1 MPSLVR
7 RKVFVLVVA
16 LGVALAVVGV
26 AYAGNGGF
34 APVTPHSPNAERID
48 DTYLWITIFTAVVF
62 VVVESALLL
71 FIFRY
76 RRRGRPRDAE
86 GPQVH
91 GATRLE
97 LIWTA
102 IPVVMLAAIVAF
114 VLYELPGI
122 QDIPKARAEGGP
134 RRASRSLLD

>member
-1 MPSLVR
+1 MPPLVR
-7 RKVFVLVVA
+7 RKLFVLMMA
-16 LGVALAVVGV
+16 LGVALAVAGV

-34 APVTPHSPNAERID
+34 APVTPHSPNAKRID
-48 DTYLWITIFTAVVF
+48 DAYLWITIFTAVVF

-102 IPVVMLAAIVAF
+102 IPVIMLAAIAAF

-122 QDIPKARAEGGP
+122 QDIPKARAEGG
-134 RRASRSLLD
+134 RRCR

>member
-62 VVVESALLL
+62 VVVESAL
-71 FIFRY
+71 IIAG
-76 RRRGRPRDAE
+76 RRERIDA
-86 GPQVH
+86 
-91 GATRLE
+91 L
-97 LIWTA
+97 
-102 IPVVMLAAIVAF
+102 PV
-114 VLYELPGI
+114 
-122 QDIPKARAEGGP
+122 AE
-134 RRASRSLLD
+134 DEE